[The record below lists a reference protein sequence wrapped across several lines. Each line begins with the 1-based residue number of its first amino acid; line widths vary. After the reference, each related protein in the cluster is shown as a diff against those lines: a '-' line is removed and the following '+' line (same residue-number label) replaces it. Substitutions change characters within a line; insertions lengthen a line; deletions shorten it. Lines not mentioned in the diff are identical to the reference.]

1 MSDSPTRVYIIEDHE
16 AVREAFRSLL
26 GEEPGL
32 VVCGEAESA
41 ERALEEVPGLD
52 PDLLLVD
59 VSLPGM
65 SGLDLLARLPPG
77 PRSIVVTAHSEP
89 HYRDRA
95 FEVGASGFVSKY
107 DGSAALLAAIHDV
120 VG

>member
-1 MSDSPTRVYIIEDHE
+1 MSDSPKRVYIIEDHE

-26 GEEPGL
+26 DQEPGL
-32 VVCGEAESA
+32 VVCGEAETA
-41 ERALEEVPGLD
+41 EFALEQVPRLA

-65 SGLDLLARLPPG
+65 SGLDLLERLPAG
-77 PRSIVVTAHSEP
+77 TRSLVVTAHSEP
-89 HYRDRA
+89 HYRERA
-95 FEVGASGFVSKY
+95 FEAGATGFVSKY
-107 DGSAALLAAIHDV
+107 EGSTALLSAIRDV